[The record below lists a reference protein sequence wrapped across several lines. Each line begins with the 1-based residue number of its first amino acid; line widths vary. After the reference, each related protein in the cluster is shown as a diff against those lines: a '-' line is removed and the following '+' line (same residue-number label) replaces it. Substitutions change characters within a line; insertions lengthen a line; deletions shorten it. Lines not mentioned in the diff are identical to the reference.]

1 MKKSGLLVSASAAGR
16 GSFRRFTGNVGAV
29 CFIVMLVLAVC
40 TPPLQAQGSPHPDRH
55 RMTAWWMWYG
65 TAATRPEVRR
75 ELTVMQAAG
84 LGGVLIYPNY
94 PQHVDDP
101 KLGIRNLR
109 FLSPEYLDVYH
120 DAVRQAHRLGMT
132 VFVTG
137 GSGWP
142 FGGPTVSLADAAQRI
157 REVRIPAGAAAP
169 RLAPGEHV
177 IATFQCSANDADCQ
191 RMDSTPAATSNQERL
206 QIIAGPT
213 GMQVKRPGWG
223 GEGLVLDHLSAT
235 ALSHY
240 EATVLDPLT
249 GSTPKEN
256 PDAVFADSF
265 EDYGQDWTGDFLE
278 QFQRRRGYDLRPALP
293 ALFHDAGTRTAD
305 LRFDFWETVGDLFV
319 NGFVAPLQQW
329 AHRHGTATEIQAY
342 GVPAVPQRSYAAID
356 LIAGEHHDW
365 KEFTAGR
372 WASSA
377 AHFYGHHRVL
387 AEYGTWAGIPN
398 RFTDTLDD
406 LKEIADLQFLTGI
419 TELGA
424 STLPYSPPSVG
435 VPGWQDY
442 AGAAFG
448 LNETWWPFLPDLTAY
463 IQRASTVLEAGR
475 PVTDVLLYL
484 PVEDVEAHT
493 APGILDEMISTRDRL
508 AGAKRGQIKEFG
520 LPGAL
525 AQHAPILSA
534 ILDHGYNLDG
544 ISGDI
549 LAGRAQVKGAR
560 LQIGEG
566 RYAAVV
572 LPRIEGMRLSALQR
586 IAAFARAGGVV
597 IAVGRL
603 PERAYGGPHP
613 ARDSRQL
620 QSLVHDVFGTIAAG
634 ERWHDHAIGR
644 GHAIF
649 VAHEGDE
656 LTRALATATAPDLQL
671 QQVDPDI
678 GFIHR
683 QTTLHG
689 VVTDA
694 YFIANTSAQE
704 KDLRA
709 SFRIAHGVPQI
720 EDLMTG
726 QIRRP
731 ADFVRNQG
739 RIIVP
744 LRLAPRSSVVVKF
757 GNVSDSIRPVITN
770 LPYPVREGDRL
781 VAMVKEGGQ
790 YFVQQGNSRRNITVP
805 APPATMPVNGSW
817 TIQFGSP
824 VHLREATTDLPSWT
838 ENPATQYYSG
848 SAFYETTVTL
858 PAAYCSPQTG
868 VWLELGDVRN
878 AARIWVNGHRA
889 GDAWQAPF
897 RVEVSRWLRPGRNHV
912 RIQVANLLINTL
924 LGQKPPD
931 YTQLIKA
938 YGDRFPRPEDW
949 KLNPHPL
956 PSGLLGPVRLQP
968 FARVDVSLAAQPSA
982 RPR

>member
-1 MKKSGLLVSASAAGR
+1 MKKKSDLPVPASVAG
-16 GSFRRFTGNVGAV
+16 SVPFHRFPGIAGAV
-29 CFIVMLVLAVC
+29 CFLVMFLLAVC
-40 TPPLQAQGSPHPDRH
+40 DPCVRAQAAPRPDRH

-65 TAATRPEVRR
+65 TAATRPEVLR
-75 ELTVMQAAG
+75 ELKAMQAAG

-109 FLSPEYLDVYH
+109 FLSPEYLDVYRY
-120 DAVRQAHRLGMT
+120 AVRQAHHLGMS

-142 FGGPTVSLADAAQRI
+142 FGGPTVSLADAAQQI
-157 REVRIPAGAAAP
+157 REVRIPSGAAAP
-169 RLAPGEHV
+169 RLAPGERV
-177 IATFQCSANDADCQ
+177 IATFQCSANDTGCQ
-191 RMDSTPAATSNQERL
+191 LIGSKPVVTANRERL
-206 QIIAGPT
+206 QMIAGPT
-213 GMQVKRPGWG
+213 GMKVKRPGWG

-240 EATVLDPLT
+240 EATVLNSLA
-249 GSTPKEN
+249 GSTPQEN
-256 PDAVFADSF
+256 PDAIFADSF
-265 EDYGQDWTGDFLE
+265 EDYGQDWTGDFLK

-293 ALFHDAGTRTAD
+293 ALFHDAGARTAD
-305 LRFDFWETVGDLFV
+305 IRFDFWETVGDLFV
-319 NGFVAPLQQW
+319 DGFVAPLQQW

-342 GVPAVPQRSYAAID
+342 GVPAVPQRGYAAID

-463 IQRASTVLEAGR
+463 IQRASTLLEAGR
-475 PVTDVLLYL
+475 PVNDVLLYL
-484 PVEDVEAHT
+484 PVEDVEAHA
-493 APGILDEMISTRDRL
+493 APGILDELISTRDRL
-508 AGAKRGQIKEFG
+508 AGAKRGEIKEFG

-549 LAGRAQVKGAR
+549 LSARAQVKGAR
-560 LQIGEG
+560 LQIGDG
-566 RYAAVV
+566 HYAAVV
-572 LPRIEGMRLSALQR
+572 LPRLEGMRLSALQR
-586 IAAFARAGGVV
+586 ITAFVRAGGVV

-613 ARDSRQL
+613 SRDSQRVQVRVQEL
-620 QSLVHDVFGTIAAG
+620 FGAIRPG
-634 ERWHDHAIGR
+634 ERWHDHAVGR

-649 VAHEGDE
+649 VASEMD
-656 LTRALATATAPDLQL
+656 LPRALMTATAPDLHL
-671 QQVDPDI
+671 QRVDPDI
-678 GFIHR
+678 GFLHR
-683 QTTLHG
+683 QIVSHG

-694 YFIANTSAQE
+694 YFIANTSAKK
-704 KDLRA
+704 KDLTA
-709 SFRIAHGVPQI
+709 SFRVATGAPQL

-726 QIRRP
+726 AVRQP
-731 ADFVRNQG
+731 ADFAHKNG
-739 RIIVP
+739 RTLVP
-744 LRLAPRSSVVVKF
+744 LRLAPRRSVVVEF
-757 GNVSDSIRPVITN
+757 RSAGAQIAPVITN
-770 LPYPVREGDRL
+770 LPYPVRRGGHV
-781 VAMVKEGGQ
+781 VATVVGAGQ
-790 YFVQQGNSRRNITVP
+790 FFVQQGTSRRVITVP
-805 APPATMPVNGSW
+805 APPAVVSVTGPWTIRFGKPVNLQKTGTDLRSW
-817 TIQFGSP
+817 TDDQ
-824 VHLREATTDLPSWT
+824 
-838 ENPATQYYSG
+838 ATQYYSG

-868 VWLELGDVRN
+868 VWLDLGDVRN
-878 AARIWVNGHRA
+878 AARIWVNGHLA

-897 RVEVSRWLRPGRNHV
+897 RIEVSRWLRPGRNQL

-931 YTQLIKA
+931 YTGLIKA

-956 PSGLLGPVRLQP
+956 TSGLLGPVRLQP
-968 FARVDVSLAAQPSA
+968 FARVDFSLAAQSPT